1 MAYFLGLARKEEEL
15 MNQWQLEVRSGTT
28 YFNEYLEAM
37 TYLSF
42 HFFKHPKAIR

>member
-42 HFFKHPKAIR
+42 HFF